1 MDTYNQDSKKLTNI
15 NRFLLLQMTPVRQP
29 AVNRLSAPTAEAAVN
44 LAIIIQQAATHS
56 YSTWD
61 RQDGAIRLPAGRIR
75 RDKKA
80 GFNPG
85 KFFFAIIGW
94 AKGK

>member
-1 MDTYNQDSKKLTNI
+1 
-15 NRFLLLQMTPVRQP
+15 MTPVRQP
-29 AVNRLSAPTAEAAVN
+29 AVNRLSARAAEAAVN

-85 KFFFAIIGW
+85 KDYFLLVKILQLFDDK
-94 AKGK
+94 KGLLRRILSRR

>member
-1 MDTYNQDSKKLTNI
+1 
-15 NRFLLLQMTPVRQP
+15 MTPVRQP

-61 RQDGAIRLPAGRIR
+61 RQDGAIRLPAGRIQ

-85 KFFFAIIGW
+85 NFFLLLLDVQKENKTESMTSII
-94 AKGK
+94 ALLLKIVTL

>member
-1 MDTYNQDSKKLTNI
+1 
-15 NRFLLLQMTPVRQP
+15 MTPVRQP

-85 KFFFAIIGW
+85 KKFCYYW
-94 AKGK
+94 MGKRKIRQRV